1 VNVRDEALAG
11 YSLAGRYDLLALL
24 GTGGMGS
31 VYRARDRELDEEIAL
46 KVIRSELA
54 GQPAILERFR
64 REVKLARRVTH
75 RNVARTFQLEHD
87 GNVVFCT
94 MELVLG
100 EPLSRRLER
109 QGRLPVPEAVGIAR
123 ELCAGLA
130 AAHAVGVIHRD
141 IKPDNVL
148 IANDGRVVLAD
159 FGVAAGNLREGGEV
173 VGTAVYMAPEQAR
186 GEPATP
192 ASDVYAVGLMLYE
205 LVTGT
210 RAFDGPTQA
219 IFIAKHE
226 TPSLVLD
233 GFGRDVAEVIARA
246 TAREPKDRLADAAAL
261 GRMLDELAYSPTGAA
276 PQAHADGYV
285 TRTVVVL
292 PPKSSDRDAHLA
304 LAVHEEV
311 LARLGRAPRV
321 RALARMSATDEP
333 ADAVLE
339 LATSD
344 GLVASI
350 ARPAAAT
357 VTLTVPLTV
366 GELDVTADTIAR
378 ATVAAVEQD
387 QAALAPAA
395 ANAIDMMLRARAL
408 IQRTFANLAEAT
420 ALLERANALHPGDP
434 RIAAGLAMC
443 QVRAAFFQP
452 GATAA
457 QRIDRARELVQVAL
471 SAGPQLA
478 ESHIAAGHLELHVG
492 DPGHAARHFR
502 EAISRAPHV
511 AEAHEYM
518 GRMLLEAGFLDL
530 GLARIDS
537 ALAMAPTM
545 GPVRW
550 DVARAWAL
558 EGRWDDCERLAADLV
573 ASGLDRWISR
583 ARFAFWHRDVDELI
597 ALDLEQRN
605 FARHPMLELVAG
617 ICQTVLADSYHE
629 QREGYIARGQLPTPS
644 RRQSAFAAQ
653 MIAEV
658 AGYFGDR
665 DTCLV
670 MVDRAAAA
678 SAFDLHWLD
687 RCPLLAIAR
696 GTAQFAVLRE
706 RFANRANTI
715 LDALFSDSPGPD
727 RRETEVW

>member
-1 VNVRDEALAG
+1 VIVRDDELAG

-31 VYRARDRELDEEIAL
+31 VYRARDRELDEEVAL

-54 GQPAILERFR
+54 SQPAILERFR

-87 GNVVFCT
+87 GNIVFCT

-100 EPLSRRLER
+100 EPVSRRLER
-109 QGRLPVPEAVGIAR
+109 RGRLPVPEAVGIVR

-148 IANDGRVVLAD
+148 VASDGRVVLAD

-173 VGTAVYMAPEQAR
+173 VGTPAYMAPEQAS

-210 RAFDGPTQA
+210 RAFDGPTQG
-219 IFIAKHE
+219 IFYAKHE
-226 TPSLVLD
+226 TPNLVLD

-261 GRMLDELAYSPTGAA
+261 GRTLGELAHAPTGA
-276 PQAHADGYV
+276 PPEAHADGYV

-292 PPKSSDRDAHLA
+292 PPKSSERDAHLA

-311 LARLGRAPRV
+311 LARLGKAPRL
-321 RALARMSATDEP
+321 RALARVLATDEP

-339 LATSD
+339 LETSD

-357 VTLTVPLTV
+357 VTLTLPLTV
-366 GELDVTADTIAR
+366 GELDVTADMIAR
-378 ATVAAVEQD
+378 ATIAAVEQD
-387 QAALAPAA
+387 QAALPPAA
-395 ANAIDMMLRARAL
+395 GSAIEMMLRARAL
-408 IQRTFANLAEAT
+408 IQRTFAHLDEAT
-420 ALLERANALHPGDP
+420 KLLERANELHPGNP

-443 QVRAAFFQP
+443 EVRAAFFRP
-452 GATAA
+452 GAET
-457 QRIDRARELVQVAL
+457 QRIDRARELVQLAL
-471 SAGPQLA
+471 AAGPQLA

-502 EAISRAPHV
+502 QAISRAPHV
-511 AEAHEYM
+511 AESHEYM

-537 ALAMAPTM
+537 ALALSPTM
-545 GPVRW
+545 GTVRW

-558 EGRWDDCERLAADLV
+558 EGRYDDCERLIADLV
-573 ASGLDRWISR
+573 ASGLDRWMSR
-583 ARFAFWHRDVDELI
+583 ARFALWRRDVETLV
-597 ALDLEQRN
+597 ALGSQRGGGT
-605 FARHPMLELVAG
+605 HPMLDLVTG
-617 ICQTVLADSYHE
+617 IGHTILADSYRE
-629 QREGYIARGQLPTPS
+629 QRDDYIARAMAHTTS
-644 RRQSAFAAQ
+644 RRQGAFAAQ
-653 MIAEV
+653 LIAEV

-665 DTCLV
+665 DTCLA
-670 MVDRAAAA
+670 MIDRAAAT

-696 GTAQFAVLRE
+696 GTTEFAALRE
-706 RFANRANTI
+706 RFARRANAI
-715 LDALFSDSPGPD
+715 LDALFSDAPSPD
-727 RRETEVW
+727 RLETEVW